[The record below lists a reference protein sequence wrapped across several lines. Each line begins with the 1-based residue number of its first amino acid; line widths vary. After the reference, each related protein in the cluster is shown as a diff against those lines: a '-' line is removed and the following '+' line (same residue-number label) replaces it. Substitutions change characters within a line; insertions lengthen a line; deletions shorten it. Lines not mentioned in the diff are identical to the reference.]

1 MLDIDRPQALGPL
14 ERLDLRTVQ
23 DDFGAPTELQQIT
36 GIEIDEQQPGP
47 GIEQQVAQGIE
58 MQVAGEIRN
67 GQAIAFHL
75 YETGLTAAV
84 RNIHRAFTVD
94 VHITGNEKGVRLGD
108 HGFARVIQFAE
119 MLGGT
124 GRRIGQRHRAKLA
137 QLNVLRAIAEG
148 LVHRHR
154 ETIHGHGTDMPI
166 DAVAAAGVQ
175 LDAQQS
181 DGRAFAQLR
190 GIIKSRQTAKL
201 QQARFWRMCET
212 GLAFK
217 DTGPGM
223 TVGIHRCVQHE
234 RQLLIEGAV
243 LVRHLAANHL
253 TTERLHSFGNAHM
266 RLQLFLAG
274 MPG

>member
-1 MLDIDRPQALGPL
+1 
-14 ERLDLRTVQ
+14 
-23 DDFGAPTELQQIT
+23 
-36 GIEIDEQQPGP
+36 
-47 GIEQQVAQGIE
+47 
-58 MQVAGEIRN
+58 MQVAGEVRN
-67 GQAIAFHL
+67 GQAIALHTD
-75 YETGLTAAV
+75 ETGLTAAV
-84 RNIHRAFTVD
+84 RHIHRALTVD
-94 VHITGNEKGVRLGD
+94 IHITGNEERVRLGD
-108 HGFARVIQFAE
+108 HSFGRVIQFVE

-124 GRRIGQRHRAKLA
+124 RRGIGQRHRAKLA

-148 LVHRHR
+148 LIHRHR
-154 ETIHGHGTDMPI
+154 ETVCGHGANMPI

-175 LDAQQS
+175 LDAQQT
-181 DGRAFAQLR
+181 DGRAVAQLC
-190 GIIKSRQTAKL
+190 GIINSRQAAKL
-201 QQARFWRMCET
+201 QQARFWRVCET
-212 GLAFK
+212 GLTFQ